1 LPHLGQFFYFKY
13 PIALKLH
20 YFSKEK
26 IAKPLINKAI
36 DDFLNL
42 VEVVVRKRFPKPSK
56 TT

>member
-1 LPHLGQFFYFKY
+1 MGQFFYFKY
-13 PIALKLH
+13 PTALKLH

-42 VEVVVRKRFPKPSK
+42 VEVVARKHFPKPSK